1 MDGASDRRYFRLQV
15 TLVGSLTR
23 RLLTSFACVAGIQHG
38 VLDQVQGG
46 GVLSL
51 QIGVAVV
58 RIGDPVVA
66 GVGARRLQVRIH
78 TAFLPSVSVT
88 SGRVSVATECRPRLS
103 VCVPRLSAMVG
114 VGGRHCA
121 ALTLFVHCTEHL
133 PPRPL

>member
-1 MDGASDRRYFRLQV
+1 MSPVDGASDRRYFRLQV

-66 GVGARRLQVRIH
+66 GVGARRLQVRL
-78 TAFLPSVSVT
+78 TLPSCPVLVSPV
-88 SGRVSVATECRPRLS
+88 TECRWRLN
-103 VCVPRLSAMVG
+103 
-114 VGGRHCA
+114 VGGGGVPV
-121 ALTLFVHCTEHL
+121 F
-133 PPRPL
+133 PG

>member
-23 RLLTSFACVAGIQHG
+23 RLLTSFACVAGIQNG

-66 GVGARRLQVRIH
+66 ASGVGARRLQVRL
-78 TAFLPSVSVT
+78 TLPSYPVFVSP
-88 SGRVSVATECRPRLS
+88 VAECRWRLN
-103 VCVPRLSAMVG
+103 
-114 VGGRHCA
+114 VGGG
-121 ALTLFVHCTEHL
+121 
-133 PPRPL
+133 

>member
-1 MDGASDRRYFRLQV
+1 VICVLPLSLSLSLPTHLTVSPIDGASDRRYFRLQV

-23 RLLTSFACVAGIQHG
+23 RLLTSFACVAGIQNG

-66 GVGARRLQVRIH
+66 GVGARRLQVRL
-78 TAFLPSVSVT
+78 TLPSVRVA
-88 SGRVSVATECRPRLS
+88 SGRVSVATECRWRLS
-103 VCVPRLSAMVG
+103 VCVPRRSALAW
-114 VGGRHCA
+114 VGG
-121 ALTLFVHCTEHL
+121 
-133 PPRPL
+133 